1 MTTTA
6 TQDPEGHP
14 GPGGRPGSPGRTPA
28 HPGPAP
34 RKHTPPGAALAVLPH
49 VLRGALA
56 WTDAHRADFALPDD
70 VLDPRTQV
78 NATLKPLGELAQL
91 CSTVRAATAPGTPEH
106 EVAGALV
113 AYAWDE
119 VSRGD
124 LLLELLRL
132 EPFAAYPYEIYA
144 AFAGYGLRH
153 EGFEALARPLTA
165 TRAWAHTEQ
174 HANRQLGLVNSERR
188 VGVVTHTDAGGVLSR
203 TWLGGLS
210 EPWMF
215 EGPSGYALTH
225 TVFHLTDWGR
235 MPDRVPQKIDGYL
248 RTWLPAWADGCLES
262 GQWDLTG
269 ELLAVAASLP
279 GPAPVELLDAVWPV
293 LADVQHASGCVPE
306 TGVPARDPAPGPGE
320 APDPYPFIDC
330 YHSTL
335 VTAFAAALSLR
346 SLRQPGTQP
355 GETAPGREG
364 HIP

>member
-1 MTTTA
+1 MTATT
-6 TQDPEGHP
+6 TQDPPEHA
-14 GPGGRPGSPGRTPA
+14 S
-28 HPGPAP
+28 
-34 RKHTPPGAALAVLPH
+34 PGAALAVLPH

-56 WTDAHRADFALPDD
+56 WTDAHRAGFALPDD
-70 VLDPRTQV
+70 VLEPHIQV

-106 EVAGALV
+106 EVAGDLV
-113 AYAWDE
+113 TYAWE
-119 VSRGD
+119 RVEAGG
-124 LLLELLRL
+124 LLLELLRN

-153 EGFEALARPLTA
+153 EGFEALARPLTG
-165 TRAWAHTEQ
+165 TRSWAHTEQ
-174 HANRQLGLVNSERR
+174 QANRQLGLINSERR
-188 VGVVTHTDAGGVLSR
+188 VGVVSHTDAGAVLSR

-210 EPWMF
+210 EPWTF

-235 MPDRVPQKIDGYL
+235 LPDRVPERTDAYL
-248 RTWLPAWADGCLES
+248 RTWLPAWADGCVES

-293 LADVQHASGCVPE
+293 LADVQHGSGCVPE
-306 TGVPARDPAPGPGE
+306 TGVPVREAEPGGPVQDAASRDPAPS
-320 APDPYPFIDC
+320 DPYPFIDC

-346 SLRQPGTQP
+346 SLRSPGSPRRTD
-355 GETAPGREG
+355 EAVPGRERRTA
-364 HIP
+364 

>member
-6 TQDPEGHP
+6 TQDPQ
-14 GPGGRPGSPGRTPA
+14 GRPGSGRGDRRTR
-28 HPGPAP
+28 AP
-34 RKHTPPGAALAVLPH
+34 RERPSPGAALTVLPAVL
-49 VLRGALA
+49 RAALA
-56 WTDAHRADFALPDD
+56 WTDAHRTHFTLPDD
-70 VLDPRTQV
+70 VLEPHTQV
-78 NATLKPLGELAQL
+78 NGTLKPLGELAQL
-91 CSTVRAATAPGTPEH
+91 GSTIRRTTAPGTPEH
-106 EVAGALV
+106 DLAGDLV
-113 AYAWDE
+113 AYAWE
-119 VSRGD
+119 QVREGA
-124 LLLELLRL
+124 LLLELLRA

-235 MPDRVPQKIDGYL
+235 MPDRVPERIDGYL

-269 ELLAVAASLP
+269 ELLAVAATLP
-279 GPAPVELLDAVWPV
+279 GPPPAELLDEVWPV
-293 LADVQHASGCVPE
+293 LADVQHPTGCVPE
-306 TGVPARDPAPGPGE
+306 TGPPAQDTT

-335 VTAFAAALSLR
+335 VTAFAAALSLT
-346 SLRQPGTQP
+346 SLRGNGGR
-355 GETAPGREG
+355 GETGGAVPGRERRTA
-364 HIP
+364 

>member
-6 TQDPEGHP
+6 TQGPSQDRPRGRP
-14 GPGGRPGSPGRTPA
+14 GPGPGARAPREHTLAGGPGS
-28 HPGPAP
+28 
-34 RKHTPPGAALAVLPH
+34 ALAVLPG
-49 VLRGALA
+49 VLRSALA
-56 WTDAHRADFALPDD
+56 WTDAHRADFTLPDD
-70 VLDPRTQV
+70 VLEPHTQV

-91 CSTVRAATAPGTPEH
+91 GSTIRRATAPGTPEH
-106 EVAGALV
+106 ELSGDLV
-113 AYAWDE
+113 AYAWE
-119 VSRGD
+119 QVAAGE
-124 LLLELLRL
+124 LLLELLRA
-132 EPFAAYPYEIYA
+132 EPYAAYPYEIYA

-188 VGVVTHTDAGGVLSR
+188 VGVVTHTDAGAVLSR

-235 MPDRVPQKIDGYL
+235 TPDRVPGRIDGYL

-279 GPAPVELLDAVWPV
+279 GPAPQPLLDTVWPV
-293 LADVQHASGCVPE
+293 LADVQHPSGCVPE
-306 TGVPARDPAPGPGE
+306 TGPPVRDTT

-346 SLRQPGTQP
+346 SLRSPGQTD
-355 GETAPGREG
+355 GAVPGRERRTA
-364 HIP
+364 

>member
-6 TQDPEGHP
+6 TEGPSQDRPADGPRGRP
-14 GPGGRPGSPGRTPA
+14 GPG
-28 HPGPAP
+28 PGPGAAAHREHP
-34 RKHTPPGAALAVLPH
+34 APGAALAVLPA
-49 VLRGALA
+49 VLRSALA
-56 WTDAHRADFALPDD
+56 WTDAHRADFTLPDD
-70 VLDPRTQV
+70 VLEPHTQV

-91 CSTVRAATAPGTPEH
+91 GSTICRTTAPGTPEH
-106 EVAGALV
+106 ELAGELV
-113 AYAWDE
+113 TYAWE
-119 VSRGD
+119 QVEAGE
-124 LLLELLRL
+124 LLLELLRA

-188 VGVVTHTDAGGVLSR
+188 VGVVPHTDAGAVLSR

-210 EPWMF
+210 EPWVF

-235 MPDRVPQKIDGYL
+235 MPDRVPERIGGYL

-279 GPAPVELLDAVWPV
+279 GHAPVELLDAVWPV
-293 LADVQHASGCVPE
+293 LADVQHATGCVPE
-306 TGVPARDPAPGPGE
+306 TGPPVRDGTS
-320 APDPYPFIDC
+320 PDPYPFIDC

-335 VTAFAAALSLR
+335 VTAFAAALSLG
-346 SLRQPGTQP
+346 SLRSPGQTD
-355 GETAPGREG
+355 GSAPGRERRTA
-364 HIP
+364 

>member
-6 TQDPEGHP
+6 TQGSRGGPE
-14 GPGGRPGSPGRTPA
+14 SQ
-28 HPGPAP
+28 AP
-34 RKHTPPGAALAVLPH
+34 RGHASPGAALAVLPH
-49 VLRGALA
+49 VLRTALA
-56 WTDAHRADFALPDD
+56 WTDAHRGEFALPDD

-106 EVAGALV
+106 EVAGDLV
-113 AYAWDE
+113 TYAWE
-119 VSRGD
+119 QVAQGA
-124 LLLELLRL
+124 LLLELLRT

-174 HANRQLGLVNSERR
+174 HANRQLGLINSERR
-188 VGVVTHTDAGGVLSR
+188 VGVLTHTDAGAVLSR
-203 TWLGGLS
+203 TWLGGLA
-210 EPWMF
+210 EPWTF

-235 MPDRVPQKIDGYL
+235 MPDRVPEKTDAYL

-269 ELLAVAASLP
+269 ELLAVGASLP
-279 GPAPVELLDAVWPV
+279 GPPPLELLDAVWPV
-293 LADVQHASGCVPE
+293 LADVQHTTGCVPE
-306 TGVPARDPAPGPGE
+306 TGVPVREDAPTGVPVHEDAPTGVRGHE
-320 APDPYPFIDC
+320 DAPDPYPFIDC

-346 SLRQPGTQP
+346 SLTDGSGPS
-355 GETAPGREG
+355 RER
-364 HIP
+364 HTP

>member
-6 TQDPEGHP
+6 TQGPSQDRPAGGPRGRP
-14 GPGGRPGSPGRTPA
+14 GPGPVGAARREHPA
-28 HPGPAP
+28 
-34 RKHTPPGAALAVLPH
+34 PGAALAVLPG

-56 WTDAHRADFALPDD
+56 WTDAHRAHFTLPDD
-70 VLDPRTQV
+70 VLEPHTQV

-91 CSTVRAATAPGTPEH
+91 GSTIRRTTAPGTPEH
-106 EVAGALV
+106 ELAGDLV
-113 AYAWDE
+113 AYAWE
-119 VSRGD
+119 QVAAGE
-124 LLLELLRL
+124 LLLELLRA

-153 EGFEALARPLTA
+153 EGFEALAGPLIA

-188 VGVVTHTDAGGVLSR
+188 VGVVTHTDAGAVLSR

-235 MPDRVPQKIDGYL
+235 MPDRVPSKIDGYL

-279 GPAPVELLDAVWPV
+279 GPPPAEPLDAVWPV
-293 LADVQHASGCVPE
+293 LAGVQHATGCVPE
-306 TGVPARDPAPGPGE
+306 TGVPVQDPS
-320 APDPYPFIDC
+320 PDPYPFIDC

-346 SLRQPGTQP
+346 SLRGA
-355 GETAPGREG
+355 GEAVPGRERRTA
-364 HIP
+364 

>member
-1 MTTTA
+1 MTATA
-6 TQDPEGHP
+6 TQ
-14 GPGGRPGSPGRTPA
+14 GPRGRPDPRSRSGRPPGDHASPGTSPS
-28 HPGPAP
+28 
-34 RKHTPPGAALAVLPH
+34 PGAALAVLPR
-49 VLRGALA
+49 VLSRALA
-56 WTDAHRADFALPDD
+56 WTDAHRSHFTLPDD
-70 VLDPRTQV
+70 VLEPHTQV

-91 CSTVRAATAPGTPEH
+91 GSTIRRATAPGTPEH
-106 EVAGALV
+106 ELAGDLV
-113 AYAWDE
+113 TYAWQQ
-119 VSRGD
+119 VARGD
-124 LLLELLRL
+124 LLLELLRA

-235 MPDRVPQKIDGYL
+235 MPDRVPERIDGYL

-269 ELLAVAASLP
+269 ELLAVAAALP
-279 GPAPVELLDAVWPV
+279 GPPPTALLDAVWPV
-293 LADVQHASGCVPE
+293 LADVQHTSGCVPE
-306 TGVPARDPAPGPGE
+306 TGVPVREDAP
-320 APDPYPFIDC
+320 PDPYPFIDC

-346 SLRQPGTQP
+346 SLRSPGPTRQTDEA
-355 GETAPGREG
+355 GPGRER
-364 HIP
+364 HTP